1 MRYTRFLSMG
11 LCLSAAGLYAQ
22 TASLQAPHTTGNTRS
37 TGAMSF
43 NYDAQHDSISASG
56 LQVKPSIKSNSPVTP
71 TTGTIMVTINMTL
84 ASHFAKGT
92 SVHCSLMAIGGILDL
107 NNGTIDGAVETV
119 NGHASSSGPG
129 SATCTL
135 TIPYSWTL
143 PPDSSADSGLLL
155 IFGASALEGLG
166 EDAVVKRST
175 LQLDG
180 IENLPASG
188 ATSKYTFDVTL

>member
-1 MRYTRFLSMG
+1 MC
-11 LCLSAAGLYAQ
+11 LCVSAAGLYAQ
-22 TASLQAPHTTGNTRS
+22 TASVQVPHTTTGNTRS
-37 TGAMSF
+37 TGPISF
-43 NYDAQHDSISASG
+43 NYDAQHDSITAGG
-56 LQVKPSIKSNSPVTP
+56 LQVTPNIKSNASITP
-71 TTGTIMVTINMTL
+71 TTGTIVVTININL
-84 ASHFAKGT
+84 VSHFAKGT

-107 NNGTIDGAVETV
+107 NNGTVDGGVETV
-119 NGHASSSGPG
+119 NHGATSSGPG

-155 IFGASALEGLG
+155 IFGASAQEGHG
-166 EDAVVKRST
+166 EDAAVKRST

-188 ATSKYTFDVTL
+188 ATSKFSFDVTL